1 MIKDLASPE
10 VLQVEIRPVHYS
22 LMHGRRSTPAHS
34 VRRDDIK
41 NGHYRLSLAKVSF
54 HPRTN
59 SAHNPSHNSKLMLVI
74 SFKYKNALRTPPRSY
89 LPALSS
95 RCSCRP
101 GGVSNCCPSTTVAA
115 KDRNGPRGRLRE
127 IIYGRV
133 RLRARGSR
141 PFKQNNHT
149 SRRRCSSHGKVSK
162 APSLSAAW
170 NTRTGVSLET
180 ITECG
185 WLNDLE
191 RPL

>member
-1 MIKDLASPE
+1 MLIGDQSLIKEYDK
-10 VLQVEIRPVHYS
+10 
-22 LMHGRRSTPAHS
+22 RSIVPRSIA
-34 VRRDDIK
+34 
-41 NGHYRLSLAKVSF
+41 NGDTSSALFFEARQTQY
-54 HPRTN
+54 
-59 SAHNPSHNSKLMLVI
+59 AHNPSHNSKLFLETG
-74 SFKYKNALRTPPRSY
+74 FKYKYVHRTLRRPY

-149 SRRRCSSHGKVSK
+149 SRRRRSSHGKVSK

-170 NTRTGVSLET
+170 NTRTGVGLEA

>member
-1 MIKDLASPE
+1 M
-10 VLQVEIRPVHYS
+10 
-22 LMHGRRSTPAHS
+22 
-34 VRRDDIK
+34 
-41 NGHYRLSLAKVSF
+41 SF

-59 SAHNPSHNSKLMLVI
+59 STHNPSHNSKLFLETG
-74 SFKYKNALRTPPRSY
+74 FKYKYVHRTLRRPY

-141 PFKQNNHT
+141 PFKPNNRT
-149 SRRRCSSHGKVSK
+149 SRRRCSSHGRFLTHLMSVSGFERIRPAWVSVATCLVARCDERSVFIGNVDK
-162 APSLSAAW
+162 YIHPSHL
-170 NTRTGVSLET
+170 
-180 ITECG
+180 
-185 WLNDLE
+185 
-191 RPL
+191 

>member
-1 MIKDLASPE
+1 MAIIGLSRREASE
-10 VLQVEIRPVHYS
+10 R
-22 LMHGRRSTPAHS
+22 
-34 VRRDDIK
+34 
-41 NGHYRLSLAKVSF
+41 VSF

-59 SAHNPSHNSKLMLVI
+59 STHNPSHNSKLFLETG
-74 SFKYKNALRTPPRSY
+74 FKYKYVHRTLRRPY

-149 SRRRCSSHGKVSK
+149 SRRRRSSHGKVSK

-170 NTRTGVSLET
+170 NTRTGVGLLQSV
-180 ITECG
+180 G
-185 WLNDLE
+185 G
-191 RPL
+191 

>member
-1 MIKDLASPE
+1 MAI
-10 VLQVEIRPVHYS
+10 I
-22 LMHGRRSTPAHS
+22 G
-34 VRRDDIK
+34 
-41 NGHYRLSLAKVSF
+41 LSLAKVSF

-59 SAHNPSHNSKLMLVI
+59 SAHNPSHNSKLLLVI
-74 SFKYKNALRTPPRSY
+74 GFKYKSALRTPSRSY

-101 GGVSNCCPSTTVAA
+101 GGVSNCCPRTTVAA

-170 NTRTGVSLET
+170 NTRTGVSLEA